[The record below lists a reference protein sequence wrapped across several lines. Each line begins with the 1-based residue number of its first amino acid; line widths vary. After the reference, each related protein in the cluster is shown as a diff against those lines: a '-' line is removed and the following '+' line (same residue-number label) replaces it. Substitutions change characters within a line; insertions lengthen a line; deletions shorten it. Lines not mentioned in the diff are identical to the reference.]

1 MEINYYENLLLFTI
15 LLVLWCCSSREL
27 EDVVGEISPNSI
39 LENNK
44 VLNLNSEIASKSLV
58 ELVRL
63 IKKNDSRYEFNV
75 SKKEALRLGATE
87 EEYMDVI

>member
-1 MEINYYENLLLFTI
+1 M
-15 LLVLWCCSSREL
+15 
-27 EDVVGEISPNSI
+27 VGEISPNSI

-44 VLNLNSEIASKSLV
+44 VLNLNLEIASKSLV

-87 EEYMDVI
+87 EECMDVI